1 MITGSPGAGK
11 TMSTNHVLQKLEKED
26 YKIISLNSN
35 LLKKRHDIQTIL
47 AEELLGADYDWED
60 QKNLTTFKIITQLER

>member
-11 TMSTNHVLQKLEKED
+11 TMCTNHVLQKLEKED

-35 LLKKRHDIQTIL
+35 LFKKKQDIQTIL

-60 QKNLTTFKIITQLER
+60 